1 MVGLCEVIS
10 VVFMIWAIVRI
21 YRQSMNSMTIKQL
34 VSQREI
40 IIHVITMFLYLSS
53 VIVHLVYYARWK
65 KYQDTINEKKVYVSF
80 AIVDITL
87 MIV

>member
-21 YRQSMNSMTIKQL
+21 YLQSMNSMTIKQL

-40 IIHVITMFLYLSS
+40 IVHVITMFLYLGS